1 MNAFAA
7 LFATT
12 TPSVTQI
19 EDSGIFD
26 TTEAFINDGAS
37 FDEFA
42 TMLSTSE
49 GIIGLSF
56 SNIAVVFD
64 SNISARIYG
73 TVLDGSGNVMDQLDL
88 ILKKVDTS
96 WLVFGNG
103 RIAGVSLDAQAEL
116 NNWISD
122 TNRTTMQSGISVWI
136 DTHGT
141 AVKTARIYGPGL
153 AEEGVNFTEI
163 FADGSLGYLVSGS
176 VIEIY
181 STNLIYEC
189 VESITT
195 DCYDVEQVSDNS
207 QYSVVLVDEN
217 GTSLNGEGYVFN
229 IPTAPVKTASLSSEM
244 FPIVTSVKVNS
255 VEFASLEQL
264 VDGATVFVAWTLPAE
279 THFKSFGAWAY
290 SGNNEEFFQVN
301 QDGLGVDAQSTS
313 FVIEAGETTVSTVT
327 NAGMYVKVIDPLT
340 GQRYLFNQAIMT
352 AY

>member
-26 TTEAFINDGAS
+26 TSDAFMDNGQS
-37 FDEFA
+37 FLEFA
-42 TMLSTSE
+42 TMLSNS
-49 GIIGLSF
+49 GGLIGLSF
-56 SNIAVVFD
+56 SNIAVAFD
-64 SNISARIYG
+64 SNTSARLYF
-73 TVLDGSGNVMDQLDL
+73 TVLDGSGNVMDQTDL
-88 ILKKVDTS
+88 ILQKGDNG
-96 WLVFGNG
+96 WLVLGNG
-103 RIAGVSLDAQAEL
+103 RIAAMSLDAQAGL
-116 NNWISD
+116 YSWISD
-122 TNRTTMQSGISVWI
+122 TNGTVMHSGIGVWI

-141 AVKTARIYGPGL
+141 AVKAAHIYGPGL
-153 AEEGVNFTEI
+153 TEEGVSFTEI
-163 FADGSLGYLVSGS
+163 FADGSLGHLISGS
-176 VIEIY
+176 NIEY
-181 STNLIYEC
+181 TGNLIYEC
-189 VESITT
+189 YEGITT
-195 DCYDVEQVSDNS
+195 DCYDAEQVSDNS
-207 QYSVVLVDEN
+207 EYSVVLVDEN
-217 GTSLNGEGYVFN
+217 GTTLNGEGYAFN

-264 VDGATVFVAWTLPAE
+264 VDGATVSVAWILPAE

-290 SGNNEEFFQVN
+290 SSNNEEFFQIS

-313 FVIEAGETTVSTVT
+313 FVIEAGETVSTVT

-340 GQRYLFNQAIMT
+340 GQRYFFNQAIMT